1 MVVHQN
7 GIHTQRACNGKDC
20 VDILE
25 NSEEHAFDFVFMDIQ
40 MPIMNGY
47 EATKLIRKSQRK
59 DIQNIPVVAMSADA
73 FAEDVEACLK
83 AGMNG
88 HISKPIDFKEVMKVI
103 EKYCSTNQ

>member
-1 MVVHQN
+1 
-7 GIHTQRACNGKDC
+7 
-20 VDILE
+20 
-25 NSEEHAFDFVFMDIQ
+25 
-40 MPIMNGY
+40 MPMMNGY
-47 EATKLIRKSQRK
+47 EATKLIRGSKRK
-59 DIQNIPVVAMSADA
+59 DVQEIPVVAMSADA

>member
-1 MVVHQN
+1 
-7 GIHTQRACNGKDC
+7 
-20 VDILE
+20 
-25 NSEEHAFDFVFMDIQ
+25 MDIQ

-59 DIQNIPVVAMSADA
+59 DIQNIPVVAMSVDA

-88 HISKPIDFKEVMKVI
+88 HISKPIDFIEVMKVI

>member
-1 MVVHQN
+1 M
-7 GIHTQRACNGKDC
+7 
-20 VDILE
+20 E

-40 MPIMNGY
+40 MPIMNDY

-59 DIQNIPVVAMSADA
+59 DIQNIPVVAMSVDA

>member
-1 MVVHQN
+1 M
-7 GIHTQRACNGKDC
+7 
-20 VDILE
+20 E

-40 MPIMNGY
+40 MPMMNGY

-59 DIQNIPVVAMSADA
+59 AIQIIPVVAMSADA

>member
-1 MVVHQN
+1 M
-7 GIHTQRACNGKDC
+7 
-20 VDILE
+20 E

-47 EATKLIRKSQRK
+47 ETTKLIRKSQRK
-59 DIQNIPVVAMSADA
+59 DIQNIPVVAMSVDA

>member
-1 MVVHQN
+1 M
-7 GIHTQRACNGKDC
+7 
-20 VDILE
+20 DILE
-25 NSEEHAFDFVFMDIQ
+25 NSEEHAFDLVFMDIQ

-47 EATKLIRKSQRK
+47 EATKLIRGLQRK
-59 DIQNIPVVAMSADA
+59 DVQEIPVVAMSADA
-73 FAEDVEACLK
+73 FAEDVGACLK

>member
-1 MVVHQN
+1 M
-7 GIHTQRACNGKDC
+7 
-20 VDILE
+20 E

-40 MPIMNGY
+40 MRIMNGY
-47 EATKLIRKSQRK
+47 EGTKLIRKSERK
-59 DIQNIPVVAMSADA
+59 DIQTIPVVAMSADA

-88 HISKPIDFKEVMKVI
+88 HISKPIDFIEVMKVI

>member
-1 MVVHQN
+1 M
-7 GIHTQRACNGKDC
+7 
-20 VDILE
+20 
-25 NSEEHAFDFVFMDIQ
+25 FMDIQ

-47 EATKLIRKSQRK
+47 EAIKLIRKSQRK

-88 HISKPIDFKEVMKVI
+88 YISKTNDFKEVMKVI

>member
-1 MVVHQN
+1 M
-7 GIHTQRACNGKDC
+7 
-20 VDILE
+20 E

-40 MPIMNGY
+40 MLMMNGY

-88 HISKPIDFKEVMKVI
+88 YISKTNDFKEVMKVI

>member
-1 MVVHQN
+1 M
-7 GIHTQRACNGKDC
+7 
-20 VDILE
+20 E

-47 EATKLIRKSQRK
+47 EATKLIRKSQTK
-59 DIQNIPVVAMSADA
+59 NIQNIPVVAMSADA

-88 HISKPIDFKEVMKVI
+88 YISKTNDFKEVMKVI